1 MVLKKTSSGF
11 RNAAQNLRQEKKP
24 QDSRNS
30 KNDRKG
36 KNRHNQQ
43 RRRKIVITVL
53 EVEVAT
59 NVTHINP
66 R

>member
-43 RRRKIVITVL
+43 RRRTVIAVL

-59 NVTHINP
+59 NITHINS